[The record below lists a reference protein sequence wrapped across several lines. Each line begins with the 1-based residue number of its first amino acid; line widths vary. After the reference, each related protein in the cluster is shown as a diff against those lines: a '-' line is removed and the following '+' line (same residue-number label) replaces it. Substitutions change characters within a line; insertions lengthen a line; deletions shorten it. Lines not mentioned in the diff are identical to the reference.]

1 MVLDIIILAI
11 IVLCIVFG
19 YRAGFVVTLANTIG
33 WIGSFI
39 AAQFLQPHVKTFIL
53 AHTTLYEKL
62 QGSFVAKGKGNIS
75 GIESNLTVFP
85 EKMRDTMG
93 GIIKQGADGGSHIM
107 ANALVV
113 VISFVIAV
121 VLVKLILFVFV
132 RLFSKRYR
140 SNAVSGI
147 TDTVLG
153 VVIGALKGIVISLV
167 FALTLVPLALM
178 SGGGI
183 ESWVL
188 TQINDSFIAAMLYNN
203 NPLLGLWSEKFIR

>member
-1 MVLDIIILAI
+1 M
-11 IVLCIVFG
+11 
-19 YRAGFVVTLANTIG
+19 
-33 WIGSFI
+33 
-39 AAQFLQPHVKTFIL
+39 
-53 AHTTLYEKL
+53 
-62 QGSFVAKGKGNIS
+62 
-75 GIESNLTVFP
+75 
-85 EKMRDTMG
+85 
-93 GIIKQGADGGSHIM
+93 
-107 ANALVV
+107 
-113 VISFVIAV
+113 
-121 VLVKLILFVFV
+121 KLILFVFV

-203 NPLLGLWSEKFIR
+203 SPLLGLWSEKFIR

>member
-1 MVLDIIILAI
+1 MILDIIILAI
-11 IVLCIVFG
+11 IVLSIVFG
-19 YRAGFVVTLANTIG
+19 YRAGFVITLANTIG

-53 AHTTLYEKL
+53 EHTALYEKL
-62 QGSFVAKGKGNIS
+62 QGSFVTKGQGNIS
-75 GIESNLTVFP
+75 GIESNLTIFP
-85 EKMRDTMG
+85 EKMRDVIG

-113 VISFVIAV
+113 VIAFVISV
-121 VLVKLILFVFV
+121 VLVKLLLFIFV

-153 VVIGALKGIVISLV
+153 AVIGALKGIVISLV
-167 FALTLVPLALM
+167 FALVLVPIAVM
-178 SGGGI
+178 SGGGLQ
-183 ESWVL
+183 SWVL
-188 TQINDSFIAAMLYNN
+188 TQLNDSYIAAMLYNN
-203 NPLLGLWSEKFIR
+203 NLLLGLWSEKFIR

>member
-11 IVLCIVFG
+11 IVLSIVFG

-140 SNAVSGI
+140 SNAVS

-167 FALTLVPLALM
+167 FALILVPLALM